1 MSSGCFIICPDRIF
15 VTNISHI
22 DGPIRCAMQCVSY
35 IHDVVDHGTCHTNSC
50 AEWKLDARAPAL
62 MNEIHQE
69 YVFTI
74 DHTGKRN
81 EWKRNRID
89 RRCAPMKRCLCIDGF
104 PKLLI
109 AVWTAEPDQRK
120 CNHEFTPNVVKYVP
134 DEYRCFAA
142 LVWFAYAKIIW
153 FAVIRTMQVTKSC
166 ATKLSIYF
174 QKMQTWLALRSSLV
188 FGHAIRSTSFCHLW
202 P

>member
-1 MSSGCFIICPDRIF
+1 MRNAMF
-15 VTNISHI
+15 VIYSRRG
-22 DGPIRCAMQCVSY
+22 GPWNLPHKQLCCL
-35 IHDVVDHGTCHTNSC
+35 D

-89 RRCAPMKRCLCIDGF
+89 RRCAPMTRCLCIDGF

-166 ATKLSIYF
+166 ATKLGIYF
-174 QKMQTWLALRSSLV
+174 KKMRWKYRCVRTSRSIAKNECIWDGNLSPSKQAMSTQTV
-188 FGHAIRSTSFCHLW
+188 TCHKTD
-202 P
+202 